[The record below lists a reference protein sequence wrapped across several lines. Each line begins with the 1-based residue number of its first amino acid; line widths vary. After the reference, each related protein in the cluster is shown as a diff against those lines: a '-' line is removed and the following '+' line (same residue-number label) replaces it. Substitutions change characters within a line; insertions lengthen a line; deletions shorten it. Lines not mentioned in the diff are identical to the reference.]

1 MFCLTLI
8 FLILYIMLKIENV
21 HKSYKKAHVL
31 KGVTFSVKPNEI
43 KGMIGVNG
51 AGKSTLIE
59 IVCGVKKLDSG
70 KILINN
76 IDIADKK
83 RQKDLQK
90 IIGYMPQT
98 FTLFND
104 LTVEENLGY
113 LCSIYGL
120 DANKRIDEI
129 LELCNLTQKRKV
141 LAHHLSGGYRQ
152 LLSCAGALIHNP
164 KLLILDEPTSAMD
177 PLFRRGFWKIINK
190 CKEQGTTVLLITH
203 HMEELRECDSFVCL
217 ENGVVSVDKTVQ
229 EVGKT
234 VLDIERILAHVKEEK

>member
-1 MFCLTLI
+1 
-8 FLILYIMLKIENV
+8 MLKIEKV
-21 HKSYKKAHVL
+21 YKSYKKTHVL
-31 KGVTFSVKPNEI
+31 KGVTFSVEPKEI

-59 IVCGVKKLDSG
+59 IVCGVKKADSG
-70 KILINN
+70 KILIDN
-76 IDIADKK
+76 IDISDKK
-83 RQKDLQK
+83 HQKDLQK
-90 IIGYMPQT
+90 IIGYMPQS

-113 LCSIYGL
+113 LCSVYGL
-120 DANKRIDEI
+120 NASKRIMEI
-129 LELCNLTQKRKV
+129 LKLCNLVEKRKV
-141 LAHHLSGGYRQ
+141 LASHLSGGYRQ

-164 KLLILDEPTSAMD
+164 KLLILDEPTAAMD

-217 ENGVVSVDKTVQ
+217 ENGVVSVDKKVS
-229 EVGKT
+229 EVGKD
-234 VLDIERILAHVKEEK
+234 VLNIEKILSHAKGVK